1 MSHGQAPTSKQLN
14 YLRALA
20 ERTGTTFV
28 PPTDRRQA
36 SSEIERLRHLKRR
49 NNDAEPTDE
58 GCESV
63 YSTAPA
69 ADEIA
74 GWGASATWCTTRRH
88 SGRPAEVSDG
98 RTRSSEE
105 DGQGSCWLGRYP
117 DVKGVAR
124 EIIDVALSHGRL
136 VIDRCVDGGHDPRL
150 VGRLEP
156 DEPPENARLL
166 ARMYLQDGRRGRC
179 RAVTDADLAGSPG
192 QGQESASAEAQW
204 RAPLV
209 AGIGML
215 LQIQC
220 VIETDKRVLR
230 WTTTTRPAAR
240 PQVLPLRQ
248 VFASLQSYEPAA
260 SMTRAAI
267 TAQAGDPSV
276 SVAAL
281 RGELDRA
288 RNSPIVLNR
297 ALRERVERAIAG
309 DGPSMSEIAIRCRR
323 TKRDKRG
330 NVSGETSWLAR
341 RIGQLPEAGNDR
353 PTPWVHTDVLALIS
367 REGLGLSPR
376 EAEAPLDDH

>member
-1 MSHGQAPTSKQLN
+1 MVVGEPGRREAGRSRRVKACLRSPAAIPDGTGLDPPRPARSRPGRAHPRPHGGQPMSHGQAPTSKQLN

-166 ARMYLQDGRRGRC
+166 A
-179 RAVTDADLAGSPG
+179 
-192 QGQESASAEAQW
+192 
-204 RAPLV
+204 
-209 AGIGML
+209 
-215 LQIQC
+215 
-220 VIETDKRVLR
+220 
-230 WTTTTRPAAR
+230 
-240 PQVLPLRQ
+240 
-248 VFASLQSYEPAA
+248 
-260 SMTRAAI
+260 
-267 TAQAGDPSV
+267 
-276 SVAAL
+276 
-281 RGELDRA
+281 
-288 RNSPIVLNR
+288 
-297 ALRERVERAIAG
+297 
-309 DGPSMSEIAIRCRR
+309 
-323 TKRDKRG
+323 
-330 NVSGETSWLAR
+330 
-341 RIGQLPEAGNDR
+341 
-353 PTPWVHTDVLALIS
+353 
-367 REGLGLSPR
+367 
-376 EAEAPLDDH
+376 